1 MIKVTIAQTDAILG
15 DKDKNLQRLEYYCY
29 KAKENN
35 AQIICF
41 PELATTGYSPSLLG
55 EQYYSLSETKNEQ
68 TDKLFSQL
76 SSKLNL
82 VIICGFIER
91 DDTTGEIYNSVGIW
105 IPNRENWLAV
115 YRKMHLFHYEK
126 LWFTPGD
133 NLPVFDIGIC
143 RIGIMICYDAG
154 FPEVARTLATK
165 KADILFMPSAW
176 SEKDKDIWYIN
187 TASRALENTTHLVA
201 VNRWGNEGNI
211 NLFGGSR
218 IIDPRGRVIANVSE
232 KAEDTLC
239 YEIDLTM
246 QKQIRKTLKYLTD
259 KKSNYTPYL

>member
-1 MIKVTIAQTDAILG
+1 MIKVSIAQTDAILG
-15 DKDKNLQRLEYYCY
+15 DKEKNLQCLENYCY
-29 KAKENN
+29 RAKEND

-55 EQYYSLSETKNEQ
+55 EQYYSLSETENEQ

-91 DDTTGEIYNSVGIW
+91 DDTTGKIYNSAGIW

-115 YRKMHLFHYEK
+115 YRKMHLFDNEK
-126 LWFTPGD
+126 RWFIPGD
-133 NLPVFDIGIC
+133 SLPVFDIGIC

-154 FPEVARTLATK
+154 FPEVARILATK
-165 KADILFMPSAW
+165 QADILFMPSAW
-176 SEKDKDIWYIN
+176 SKQDKDIWYIN
-187 TASRALENTTHLVA
+187 TPCRALENTTHLVA
-201 VNRWGNEGNI
+201 VNRWGNKGDI

-218 IIDPRGRVIANVSE
+218 IIDPRGRVIANASE

-246 QKQIRKTLKYLTD
+246 QKEIRKSLKYLTD
-259 KKSNYTPYL
+259 KKPSYMPYL

>member
-15 DKDKNLQRLEYYCY
+15 DKNENLRCLENYCY

-41 PELATTGYSPSLLG
+41 PELATTGYSPSILG
-55 EQYYSLSETKNEQ
+55 KQYYSLSETQNEQ

-91 DDTTGEIYNSVGIW
+91 DDTTGKIYNSAGIW
-105 IPNRENWLAV
+105 IPNRKNWLAV
-115 YRKMHLFHYEK
+115 YRKMHLFHHEK

-133 NLPVFDIGIC
+133 SLPVFDIGIC
-143 RIGIMICYDAG
+143 RIGIIICYDAG
-154 FPEVARTLATK
+154 FPEVARILATK

-176 SEKDKDIWYIN
+176 SQQDKDLWYIN
-187 TASRALENTTHLVA
+187 TPCRALENTTHLVA
-201 VNRWGNEGNI
+201 VNRWGKEGDI

-218 IIDPRGRVIANVSE
+218 IIDPRGTIVANASE
-232 KAEDTLC
+232 KAEDMIS
-239 YEIDLTM
+239 YEIDLTT
-246 QKQIRKTLKYLTD
+246 QTEIRKSLNYLKD
-259 KKSNYTPYL
+259 KKINYTTYL

>member
-1 MIKVTIAQTDAILG
+1 MIKVSIAQTDAILG
-15 DKDKNLQRLEYYCY
+15 DKNKNLQCLENYCD

-91 DDTTGEIYNSVGIW
+91 DDTTGKIYNSAGIW
-105 IPNRENWLAV
+105 IPNRKNWLAV
-115 YRKMHLFHYEK
+115 YRKMHLIDDEK

-133 NLPVFDIGIC
+133 SLPVFDVGIC

-154 FPEVARTLATK
+154 FPEVARILATK

-176 SEKDKDIWYIN
+176 SEQDKALWNIN
-187 TASRALENTTHLVA
+187 TPCRALENTTHLVA

-211 NLFGGSR
+211 NLFGGSQV
-218 IIDPRGRVIANVSE
+218 IDPRGKIIAKVSE
-232 KAEDTLC
+232 KAEDMIY

-246 QKQIRKTLKYLTD
+246 QKEIRKSLKYLTD
-259 KKSNYTPYL
+259 KKTSYTAYL

>member
-1 MIKVTIAQTDAILG
+1 M
-15 DKDKNLQRLEYYCY
+15 
-29 KAKENN
+29 
-35 AQIICF
+35 F

-55 EQYYSLSETKNEQ
+55 EQYYSLSETENEQ

-91 DDTTGEIYNSVGIW
+91 DDTTGKIYNSAGIW

-115 YRKMHLFHYEK
+115 YRKMHLFDNEK
-126 LWFTPGD
+126 RWFTPGD
-133 NLPVFDIGIC
+133 SLPVFDIGIC

-154 FPEVARTLATK
+154 FPEVARILATK
-165 KADILFMPSAW
+165 QADILFMPSAW
-176 SEKDKDIWYIN
+176 LKQDKDIWYIN
-187 TASRALENTTHLVA
+187 TPCRALENTTHLVA
-201 VNRWGNEGNI
+201 VNRWGNKGDM

-218 IIDPRGRVIANVSE
+218 IIDPRGRVIANASE

-246 QKQIRKTLKYLTD
+246 QKEIRKSLKYLTD
-259 KKSNYTPYL
+259 KKPSYMPYL